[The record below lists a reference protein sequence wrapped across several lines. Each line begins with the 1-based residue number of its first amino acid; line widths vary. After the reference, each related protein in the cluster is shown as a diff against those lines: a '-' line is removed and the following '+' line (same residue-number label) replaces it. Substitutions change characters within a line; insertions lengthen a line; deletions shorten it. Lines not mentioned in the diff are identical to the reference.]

1 MTNSRNTYDPYAPV
15 ELANIPV
22 NHVGVIFDE
31 SVETAVVEAQPVFA
45 DGGVITEEA
54 VPEGS
59 VNTNLDWVGDD
70 KFRAKRALEA
80 EEAGPGRPSAIKK
93 LKAVIG

>member
-1 MTNSRNTYDPYAPV
+1 MTTSRNTFDPYAPI

-22 NHVGVIFDE
+22 NHVGVVLDVP
-31 SVETAVVEAQPVFA
+31 VETVTEVEPVFA
-45 DGGVITEEA
+45 TGAIIEDE

-59 VNTNLDWVGDD
+59 VNTILDWVGDN
-70 KFRAKRALEA
+70 KNRARRALEA
-80 EEAGPGRPSAIKK
+80 EEAGPGRPSAVKK